1 LYFLTFKN
9 QEDNDMT
16 ASTESAAPAAKTVH
30 IQVHRI
36 YSKNQRVVIHG
47 LPEEWSIDWNPK
59 LDLQANPRVQAVGEN
74 RSEVVLALQLTAKQ
88 QDKPVFEIYFEQAGQ
103 FTITVD
109 DPQQRE
115 MVLYGTCSNMLFPY
129 VGVMINQILAQSS
142 LQPLYL
148 APMDFIPLYRRHQQQ
163 QQTKAQQEREQQNA
177 VIQ

>member
-1 LYFLTFKN
+1 
-9 QEDNDMT
+9 MA
-16 ASTESAAPAAKTVH
+16 ASIESAAPVTKPIH

-47 LPEEWSIDWNPK
+47 LPEEWSVGWNPT
-59 LDLQANPRVQAVGEN
+59 LDLQANPRVQAVDEN

-148 APMDFIPLYRRHQQQ
+148 APLDFIQLYRQHQQQ
-163 QQTKAQQEREQQNA
+163 QQTKAQQEREQQSVA
-177 VIQ
+177 LQ